1 MDFTLQ
7 PNIYS
12 TKSPVVPNLLSLL
25 EKVWISDLKERNL
38 LGTGTMYILSG
49 FSNFNGGVRFYNHI
63 ERHISQGGKCQIIL
77 GGSSRQ
83 RMSSQQVVKKLLD
96 IGCDVGI
103 INRKAIFH
111 AKCYGYNC
119 HEGSSLIVSSGN
131 FTSRG
136 LTQNVEASIHLD
148 FKDMHDFGFEW
159 ETMFEQL
166 KSQKFEFYQASKNPN
181 ASFWKLLFDEN
192 RGRVEEETDDTYT
205 TMLVTLSSSDTAR
218 INAKPGTN
226 ASKGSQYFWLSKDA
240 YDFFPVLN
248 IPNQRG
254 YKKTYQTLINID
266 YKDLNTQHEE
276 RVTFEAENN
285 VDFRLGTTRL
295 RGTKIAQQGD
305 LAALTRTGEKD
316 YEIRIFKKDSAMY
329 NELIQYAVT
338 YIGQQGKRYGYIDNV
353 SFYKKVNFNTHL

>member
-12 TKSPVVPNLLSLL
+12 TKSPAVPNLLSLL

-63 ERHISQGGKCQIIL
+63 EQHINLGGKCKIVL

-83 RMSSQQVVKKLLD
+83 RMTSQQVVKKLLD

-119 HEGSSLIVSSGN
+119 HDGSSLIVSSGN

-136 LTQNVEASIHLD
+136 LIQNIEASIHLD
-148 FKDMHDFGFEW
+148 FKDTQDFNFEW
-159 ETMFEQL
+159 ETMFKQIEAQR
-166 KSQKFEFYQASKNPN
+166 FEYYQATKNPN
-181 ASFWKLLFDEN
+181 ASFWKLLFDEDK
-192 RGRVEEETDDTYT
+192 GHVEEEETGDTYT
-205 TMLVTLSSSDTAR
+205 TMIVTLSASDTAR
-218 INAKPGTN
+218 INAAPGTN

-240 YDFFPVLN
+240 YDFFPALN
-248 IPNQRG
+248 VPKQRG
-254 YKKTYQTLINID
+254 YKKTYSTFINVD
-266 YKDLNTQHEE
+266 YKDLGIQHEE

-295 RGTKIAQQGD
+295 RYKKNAQQND
-305 LAALTRTGEKD
+305 LAALTRTGDKD
-316 YEIRIFKKDSAMY
+316 YEMRIFRQGSAEY

-338 YIGQQGKRYGYIDNV
+338 FIGQQGKRYGYVDNT
-353 SFYKKVNFNTHL
+353 SFYNILKQHGT